1 MGGFL
6 RGSLALCLLASCSG
20 GVPPAPEPASPVAT
34 PPTAAVSPGM
44 MAAVRA
50 ATDRSPPDV
59 QAVTL
64 PNGERLTRATFRTG
78 HQHVVLARRN
88 ADGTMSVS
96 CVNTPEAAQAFLG
109 ATLTERAG
117 Q

>member
-1 MGGFL
+1 MGGFV
-6 RGSLALCLLASCSG
+6 RGSLALCILAGCSG
-20 GVPPAPEPASPVAT
+20 GVPPAPESASPVAAA
-34 PPTAAVSPGM
+34 PTAAVSPGV

-59 QAVTL
+59 ETVTL
-64 PNGERLTRATFRTG
+64 PNGERLTRATFRRG

-88 ADGTMSVS
+88 PDGSMSTS
-96 CVNTPEAAQAFLG
+96 CVNTPEAAEAFLG
-109 ATLTERAG
+109 GKLSERAG

>member
-6 RGSLALCLLASCSG
+6 RGSLALCLLAGCSG
-20 GVPPAPEPASPVAT
+20 GVPPAPEAASPVAA
-34 PPTAAVSPGM
+34 PPTAAVSPEL

-50 ATDRSPPDV
+50 ATEQSPPEV
-59 QAVTL
+59 QTVTL

-78 HQHVVLARRN
+78 HQHVVLGRRN
-88 ADGTMSVS
+88 ADGSTSTF
-96 CVNTPEAAQAFLG
+96 CANTPDAAEAFLG
-109 ATLTERAG
+109 GKLTERAA

>member
-6 RGSLALCLLASCSG
+6 RGSLALCMLAGCSG
-20 GVPPAPEPASPVAT
+20 GVPPAPESATSVAT

-59 QAVTL
+59 ETVTL

-78 HQHVVLARRN
+78 HQHVVLG
-88 ADGTMSVS
+88 ADGMRT
-96 CVNTPEAAQAFLG
+96 EAYPPSASTRRMRRRRF
-109 ATLTERAG
+109 
-117 Q
+117 